1 MECKKYKKVS
11 LWGRYKFGYKVSKI
25 FNEIISDFVDADFS
39 KSVQGK
45 KIEDMPDEGW
55 EILLNKKNS

>member
-1 MECKKYKKVS
+1 